1 MKKLLYFIIPV
12 LIGGIFAFGLN
23 KFLDKEINSLY
34 QSKNLVPLMGE
45 YGAAVKDTGV
55 GLNNH
60 FLSQGDIMMIGAS
73 DFIHE
78 TRQHPAYFFNTNR
91 TKNRAFTVG
100 KSLTQEAQDAITIG
114 SMDTNIKD
122 KKVVLLVALSWF
134 MYPDG
139 IRPKDFQVRFS
150 PGQFYAFLNNPD
162 ISEENKKKLNAR
174 ASELLKGSD
183 EYKSEKLYADIYN
196 SDTFLSKVQKTLLY
210 PYFELRKGMVSL
222 KEKGI
227 LYSRLKK
234 LKNKTLEDEKNGQA
248 IDWKAEYDLAVSDAK
263 KRVGNNP
270 FAVDQKYYDKTL
282 KPKLKKLKNQYA
294 KVDVENAKE
303 MDDYKFFLDI
313 CEDLGIKPTIV
324 IIPGL
329 PKYYDYTGVTAE
341 KRAGLYNKISR
352 LAEDKGFNVINTSDR
367 AGELYYM
374 RDVMHIGTK
383 GWLDVSEKL
392 YKQFDQEQV
401 PSK

>member
-1 MKKLLYFIIPV
+1 MKKLLYFIIPIF
-12 LIGGIFAFGLN
+12 IGGIFAFGLN
-23 KFLDKEINSLY
+23 KFLDKEISSLY

-45 YGAAVKDTGV
+45 YASDAKDTGV

-60 FLSQGDIMMIGAS
+60 FLEQGDIMMIGAS

-100 KSLTQEAQDAITIG
+100 RSFTQEAQDAITIG
-114 SMDTNIKD
+114 SMDPNIKN

-134 MYPDG
+134 VYPNG
-139 IRPKDFQVRFS
+139 INPEHFQMRFS
-150 PGQFYAFLNNPD
+150 PGQFYAFLNNSE
-162 ISEENKKKLNAR
+162 ISEENKKKLTDR
-174 ASELLKGSD
+174 VTDLLKGSD
-183 EYKSEKLYADIYN
+183 EYKAERLYAMLYD
-196 SDTFLSKVQKTLLY
+196 SDTFISKVEKVALY
-210 PYFELRKGMVSL
+210 PYFKLREGMISL
-222 KEKGI
+222 KEKGV
-227 LYSRLKK
+227 LYKRLKK
-234 LKNKTLEDEKNGQA
+234 LKDKTPEDEKQGEP
-248 IDWKAEYDLAVSDAK
+248 IDWKKEYDLAISDAK

-270 FAVDQKYYDKTL
+270 FGVDQKYYDKTL
-282 KPKLKKLKNQYA
+282 KPKLKQLKNQYA
-294 KVDVENAKE
+294 KVDVENVKE
-303 MDDYKFFLDI
+303 IDDYKFFLDI
-313 CEDLGIKPTIV
+313 CEDLGIEPTIV

-341 KRAGLYNKISR
+341 KREGLYNKISR

-392 YKQFDQEQV
+392 YKQFNQGQV